1 MASKHF
7 HCWVRP
13 QESIKPLD
21 CTLHCSL
28 LFFTSRAL
36 TSSLK
41 AALLKHYNYCRPIN
55 RQSLSF
61 VPWKNTRF
69 VGNINTKKK
78 TEQMNHWPPSQT
90 FCSLK
95 RYNYFL
101 VIHPNVQANVVSWN
115 WVYSQK
121 TTKVFSNFFCKFF
134 NPNIFFQFE
143 F

>member
-55 RQSLSF
+55 SHARL
-61 VPWKNTRF
+61 
-69 VGNINTKKK
+69 
-78 TEQMNHWPPSQT
+78 
-90 FCSLK
+90 CSLK
-95 RYNYFL
+95 KFWICRKCKY
-101 VIHPNVQANVVSWN
+101 QK
-115 WVYSQK
+115 K
-121 TTKVFSNFFCKFF
+121 TT
-134 NPNIFFQFE
+134 QME
-143 F
+143 H